1 MLRQNAAM
9 PADWFD
15 AAYEGTPPWDIGRP
29 QPEIVRLQ
37 ESGHITGAVLDVGC
51 GTGEHVLL
59 LAERGY
65 DVMGIDG
72 SPRAIEKALSKA
84 RQRRLDARLE
94 VADALDLAALKR
106 RFDTVIDSGLFHIFP
121 DDERLRFVK
130 SLGGVVPPGGAYFMM
145 CFSEHEPGNWGPR
158 RVTQA
163 EIRAAFRDGWRV
175 DSITSSI
182 FETLGEPAKAWLA
195 SLTRTKPGD

>member
-1 MLRQNAAM
+1 M

-29 QPEIVRLQ
+29 QPAIVRLAD
-37 ESGHITGAVLDVGC
+37 EGRIKGAVLDVGC

-59 LAERGY
+59 LKERGY

-72 SPRAIEKALSKA
+72 SPRAIKRALSKA
-84 RQRRLDARLE
+84 RRRRLDARFE
-94 VADALDLAALKR
+94 VADALDLSGLSR
-106 RFDTVIDSGLFHIFP
+106 TFDTVIDSGLFHVFP
-121 DDERLRFVK
+121 DDERVRFVN
-130 SLGGVVPPGGAYFMM
+130 SLGGVLRPGGTYFMM

-163 EIRAAFRDGWRV
+163 EIRSAFRDGWRV
-175 DSITSSI
+175 DSITPST
-182 FETLGEPAKAWLA
+182 FETLGEPASAWLA
-195 SLTRTKPGD
+195 SLTRTNSSG

>member
-1 MLRQNAAM
+1 M

>member
-1 MLRQNAAM
+1 M

-37 ESGHITGAVLDVGC
+37 DSGRIKGTVLDVGC

-84 RQRRLDARLE
+84 RQRRLDPRFE
-94 VADALDLAALKR
+94 VADALDLAALNR
-106 RFDTVIDSGLFHIFP
+106 SFDTVIDSGLFHVFP
-121 DDERLRFVK
+121 DNERARFVK
-130 SLGGVVPPGGAYFMM
+130 SLSSVLRLEGVYFMM
-145 CFSEHEPGNWGPR
+145 CFSEHQPGNWGPR
-158 RVTQA
+158 RVRQA
-163 EIRAAFRDGWRV
+163 EIRSAFRDGWRV
-175 DSITSSI
+175 DSIRPSK
-182 FETLGEPAKAWLA
+182 FETIGEPAQAWLA
-195 SLTRTKPGD
+195 TISRAR